1 VLASFGPF
9 DPAALLM
16 KTECA
21 SPTSRDRSKTGSR
34 SKEVRR
40 LEYDVVVLLRIFQSC
55 LMGRCLIDTGL
66 DMINELTSTRKQRD
80 ERSKVPVLRRLYLR
94 VIPTLG
100 GDATLRTGH
109 WNLDQAIW
117 PTIVSCGMQ
126 LIICCLQF
134 QAECVKTGE
143 KGVIRFSS
151 VRMSL
156 GSPAA
161 NDAQSDQPNSG
172 ARPCPRISSSEVLE
186 I

>member
-1 VLASFGPF
+1 MRVSY
-9 DPAALLM
+9 
-16 KTECA
+16 K
-21 SPTSRDRSKTGSR
+21 SRPVENRLKEQGGSSR
-34 SKEVRR
+34 QNR

-94 VIPTLG
+94 VIPTFG